1 MRDYSALIA
10 RFGAGLTQYASAGS
24 REAIDT
30 MDNTTDNGPSGIF
43 HPTTAV
49 GLLLRKEQIKQAS
62 KSEIDLI
69 WEDCLRR
76 INAPLCAPA
85 VRARTRE
92 QIAEAQAKLEEG
104 RTYYR
109 LNADGALEPIN
120 K

>member
-1 MRDYSALIA
+1 M
-10 RFGAGLTQYASAGS
+10 
-24 REAIDT
+24 
-30 MDNTTDNGPSGIF
+30 
-43 HPTTAV
+43 
-49 GLLLRKEQIKQAS
+49 KQAS
-62 KSEIDLI
+62 KAEIDLI
-69 WEDCLRR
+69 WEDCLLR

-109 LNADGALEPIN
+109 LNADGVLEPIN